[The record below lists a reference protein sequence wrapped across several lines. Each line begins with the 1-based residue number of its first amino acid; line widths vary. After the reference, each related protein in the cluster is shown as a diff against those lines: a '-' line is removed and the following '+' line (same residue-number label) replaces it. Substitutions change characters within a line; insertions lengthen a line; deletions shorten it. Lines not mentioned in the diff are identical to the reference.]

1 MLDNTAGRGKNM
13 SIKQT
18 YAVFGLG
25 RYGRAVAKELV
36 RSGAEVLAVDIDED
50 IVNDAVDEIPYC
62 KCADVTD
69 EDVIRQLGIANVDV
83 VIIAIATN
91 LEASVMAVML
101 CKEIGVKTVI
111 AKCSSEMNCK
121 ILSKV
126 GADRVV
132 FPESES
138 GIRLAKNL
146 LSSGFV
152 DMMELSKDVSMVE
165 LDVKPEWEGK
175 SLVELN
181 LRRKYSVNVVAVI
194 RNQEVCV
201 NVDPEKPLERTMKL
215 IVIAN
220 VPKLSKLFL

>member
-1 MLDNTAGRGKNM
+1 MLDNTEWEGIKIMG
-13 SIKQT
+13 IKQS

-25 RYGRAVAKELV
+25 RYGKAVAKELV
-36 RSGAEVLAVDIDED
+36 ESGAEVLAVDINED
-50 IVNDAVDEIPYC
+50 IVNDAIAEIPYC
-62 KCADVTD
+62 KCADITD
-69 EDVIRQLGIANVDV
+69 AEVIKRLGIANVDV
-83 VIIAIATN
+83 VIITMATN
-91 LEASVMAVML
+91 LEASVMATML

-111 AKCSSEMNCK
+111 AKCSSEMNYK

-152 DMMELSKDVSMVE
+152 DIIELAKDVSMIE
-165 LDVKPEWEGK
+165 LDVRTEWEGK
-175 SLVELN
+175 NLLELN
-181 LRRKYSVNVVAVI
+181 LRQKYSINVVAI
-194 RNQEVCV
+194 IQEKNVCI
-201 NVDPEKPLERTMKL
+201 NIDPEMPLKKSMKL

-220 VPKLSKLFL
+220 TADWKIIK

>member
-1 MLDNTAGRGKNM
+1 MG
-13 SIKQT
+13 IKQS

-25 RYGRAVAKELV
+25 RYGKAVAKELV
-36 RSGAEVLAVDIDED
+36 ESGAEVLAVDINED
-50 IVNDAVDEIPYC
+50 IVNDAIAEIPYC
-62 KCADVTD
+62 KCADITD
-69 EDVIRQLGIANVDV
+69 AEVIKRLGIANVDV
-83 VIIAIATN
+83 VIITMATN
-91 LEASVMAVML
+91 LEASVMATML

-111 AKCSSEMNCK
+111 AKCSSEMNYK

-152 DMMELSKDVSMVE
+152 DIIELAKDVSMIE
-165 LDVKPEWEGK
+165 LDVRSEWEGK
-175 SLVELN
+175 NLLELN
-181 LRRKYSVNVVAVI
+181 LRQKYSINVVAI
-194 RNQEVCV
+194 IQEKNVCI
-201 NVDPEKPLERTMKL
+201 NIDPEMPLKKSMKL

-220 VPKLSKLFL
+220 ISKLSKLR

>member
-1 MLDNTAGRGKNM
+1 MG
-13 SIKQT
+13 IKQT

-36 RSGAEVLAVDIDED
+36 ESGAEVLAVDIDEE
-50 IVNDAVDEIPYC
+50 IVNDAAAEIPYC
-62 KCADVTD
+62 KCADITD
-69 EDVIRQLGIANVDV
+69 EDVVKQLGIANVDV

-91 LEASVMAVML
+91 LEASVMATML
-101 CKEIGVKTVI
+101 CKESGVKTVI
-111 AKCSSEMNCK
+111 AKCSNEMNCK

-146 LSSGFV
+146 LSNGFV
-152 DMMELSKDVSMVE
+152 DIIELSKDVSMVE
-165 LDVKPEWEGK
+165 LGVRPEWEGK
-175 SLVELN
+175 SLLELN
-181 LRRKYSVNVVAVI
+181 LRRKYSINVVAVI
-194 RNQEVCV
+194 QDHEVCV
-201 NVDPEKPLERTMKL
+201 NIDPEKPLERTMKL

-220 VPKLSKLFL
+220 VAKLAKLK